1 MQNNLFNTHFK
12 TDKMKRLSLL
22 IIGALAGFSWI
33 FGQNKTNYP
42 ELINEAWKLYESKEY
57 LKSGQ
62 RYSEAFQAL
71 NGKGIVE
78 DRYNAACSWALA
90 NKPDSAFTQLFKIA
104 QNGNFSKLEHIL
116 KNTDLNSLHQD
127 NRWLKIIETVK
138 TNKDKTEANL
148 NKVLVSLLDTVYLED
163 QKYRLQTEEIES
175 EYGWE
180 SDKMET
186 HLKTIN
192 LKDSINLIK
201 VKKILDEY
209 GWLGA
214 DIIGNQGNTTLFL
227 VIQHSDIETQQT
239 YLPMMREA
247 VKNRN
252 ATARNLALLEDRVSL
267 RKGKKQIYGSQI
279 GRDTETGEYYILP
292 LIDPENVDKRRAEIG
307 LESIQDYISNWKI
320 VWDVDAYK
328 KKLPEYQSKQ
338 NR

>member
-1 MQNNLFNTHFK
+1 
-12 TDKMKRLSLL
+12 MKRLSLL
-22 IIGALAGFSWI
+22 IIFGLTASSWI
-33 FGQNKTNYP
+33 FGQNKTKYP
-42 ELINEAWKLYESKEY
+42 ELISEAWKFYESQEY

-104 QNGNFSKLEHIL
+104 QNGNFSKLEQIL

-127 NRWLKIIETVK
+127 NRWSKIIEIVK
-138 TNKDKTEANL
+138 TNKDKAEANL
-148 NKVLVSLLDTVYLED
+148 NKSLVSLLNTIYLED
-163 QKYRLQTEEIES
+163 QKYRLQTEEIKS
-175 EYGWE
+175 KYGWE

-186 HLKTIN
+186 YLRTIN
-192 LKDSINLIK
+192 LKDSINLTK
-201 VKKILDEY
+201 VEKILDEY

-214 DIIGNQGNTTLFL
+214 DIVGNQGNTTLFL
-227 VIQHSDIETQQT
+227 VIQHSDIETQEK

-247 VKNRN
+247 VKNGN
-252 ATARNLALLEDRVSL
+252 AAVRDLALLEDRVAL
-267 RKGKKQIYGSQI
+267 RKGKTQIYGSQI

-292 LIDPENVDKRRAEIG
+292 LIDPENVDKRRAEVG
-307 LESIQDYISNWKI
+307 LENIQDYISNWKI
-320 VWDVDAYK
+320 VWDVNAYK